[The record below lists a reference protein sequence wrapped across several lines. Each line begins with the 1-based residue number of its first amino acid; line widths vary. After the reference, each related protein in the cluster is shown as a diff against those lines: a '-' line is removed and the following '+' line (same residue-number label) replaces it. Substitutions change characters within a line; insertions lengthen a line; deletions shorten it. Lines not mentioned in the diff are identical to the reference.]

1 MTQVAEIV
9 DRHAVARRLFD
20 ALCVQYPD
28 KYIALIQ
35 PPDVA
40 SDPLPAPEI
49 GDTKGSGVAIEADHS
64 IAARSSRS

>member
-9 DRHAVARRLFD
+9 DRQAVARRLFD

-28 KYIALIQ
+28 KYIALVQ

-40 SDPLPAPEI
+40 SNLLPAPEI
-49 GDTKGSGVAIEADHS
+49 DDTQKAPASPQKPITL
-64 IAARSSRS
+64 